1 VLRPGASS
9 TRLPAHGGKVNGGG
23 AGAAQRW
30 RRRARRSV
38 PVFRW
43 LLTLLL
49 PLAALTAV
57 RAEKPLGENVHRPDV
72 ECRSCHTVARDV
84 LEQDRVAARAL
95 LASDLEA
102 RCILCHGN
110 EGPSHHTGIRPTK
123 PVPDTL
129 PLSAEGL
136 ITCATCHWVHGEQN
150 PWGDFVRVNNA
161 RGGLCLTCHELSE
174 LG

>member
-1 VLRPGASS
+1 
-9 TRLPAHGGKVNGGG
+9 
-23 AGAAQRW
+23 
-30 RRRARRSV
+30 V
-38 PVFRW
+38 PVGRW

-49 PLAALTAV
+49 PLATLTVV
-57 RAEKPLGENVHRPDV
+57 RAEKPQGENVHRPEV
-72 ECRSCHTVARDV
+72 ECRSCHTVERDV

-95 LASDLEA
+95 LASDLEE

-136 ITCATCHWVHGEQN
+136 ITCATCHFIHGEQN
-150 PWGDFVRVNNA
+150 PFGDFVRINNA
-161 RGGLCLTCHELSE
+161 RGGLCLTCHELSD
-174 LG
+174 LS